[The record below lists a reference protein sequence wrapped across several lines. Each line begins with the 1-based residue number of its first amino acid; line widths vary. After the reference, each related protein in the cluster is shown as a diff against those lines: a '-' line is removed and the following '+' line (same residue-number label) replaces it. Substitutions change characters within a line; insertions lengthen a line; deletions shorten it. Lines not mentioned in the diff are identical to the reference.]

1 MANTVILVDQPTLE
15 KMKQTYLPFSNP
27 KLPPGAVFA
36 AKKPGVSIT
45 GYKSRK
51 VMFQGVNGEAEAKKW
66 VATLPESKAK
76 APSVSKGILPANFAS
91 KNVIGSDEV
100 GTGDFFGPITVCAAY
115 VDAEMMPLLKELG
128 VKDSKA
134 MKDPEICRI
143 AEKIMPLVPHS
154 VLLCPNP
161 KYNELQKRGMN
172 QGQMKA
178 LLHNRAIE
186 NVLKKLAP
194 NKPEAILIDQFA
206 EKNTY
211 YRYLAKEPSIIRE
224 DVFFATKAEGLH
236 LSVAA
241 ASIIARYKFVQ
252 AFDAMSK
259 EVGIP
264 LPKGAGPHVDAVAA
278 EIIERFGLETLAK
291 YTKQHFANTE
301 KALKM
306 VKK

>member
-1 MANTVILVDQPTLE
+1 
-15 KMKQTYLPFSNP
+15 MKQTYLPFSNP

-143 AEKIMPLVPHS
+143 AEKIMPLVHI
-154 VLLCPNP
+154 VC
-161 KYNELQKRGMN
+161 YF
-172 QGQMKA
+172 A
-178 LLHNRAIE
+178 LILNTT
-186 NVLKKLAP
+186 NSKK
-194 NKPEAILIDQFA
+194 EA
-206 EKNTY
+206 
-211 YRYLAKEPSIIRE
+211 
-224 DVFFATKAEGLH
+224 
-236 LSVAA
+236 
-241 ASIIARYKFVQ
+241 
-252 AFDAMSK
+252 
-259 EVGIP
+259 
-264 LPKGAGPHVDAVAA
+264 
-278 EIIERFGLETLAK
+278 
-291 YTKQHFANTE
+291 
-301 KALKM
+301 
-306 VKK
+306 